1 MKGGDAPI
9 GQDREKC
16 GGRKKWNTVS
26 QTLLGR
32 PLRESGEE
40 LQTEYQYGW
49 KWHLSLAEAS
59 KNLNS
64 RIVGPNL
71 GYVCLSSL

>member
-9 GQDREKC
+9 GQDGEKM
-16 GGRKKWNTVS
+16 WWQEEMEHSMLS

-40 LQTEYQYGW
+40 LQTERTSIRLQMTL
-49 KWHLSLAEAS
+49 KPHRSIQEP
-59 KNLNS
+59 K
-64 RIVGPNL
+64 
-71 GYVCLSSL
+71 